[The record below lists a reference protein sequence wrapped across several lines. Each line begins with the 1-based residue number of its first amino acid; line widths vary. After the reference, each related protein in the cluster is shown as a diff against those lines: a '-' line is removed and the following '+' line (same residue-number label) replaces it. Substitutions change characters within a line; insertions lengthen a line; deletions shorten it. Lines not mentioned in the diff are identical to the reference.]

1 MWTGSLVPR
10 ASLLVG
16 GAPHEREKSP
26 GNEVGVAC
34 GLTCGL
40 PVEKQNGGRHV
51 VFRRRSSFSLL
62 VDPDCESV
70 ITLLIVIARKQQL
83 ARFVNQIITL
93 TV

>member
-34 GLTCGL
+34 GQ
-40 PVEKQNGGRHV
+40 PVDYLWKNKMADDTLSSEDEAA
-51 VFRRRSSFSLL
+51 FRFW
-62 VDPDCESV
+62 
-70 ITLLIVIARKQQL
+70 
-83 ARFVNQIITL
+83 
-93 TV
+93 